1 MGLVDRGGGKLS
13 FSIALICTRS
23 RRIPASAST
32 HQGFEKDNLR
42 LDGQVAD
49 MGLVDDLFKAVPAL
63 TEALPAK

>member
-32 HQGFEKDNLR
+32 HQGFEKKR